1 MNVFD
6 LAAKLY
12 LDKKE
17 YDEGLDKSE
26 DKGKSW
32 VSNMGS
38 MFSNAGS
45 MISKALA
52 TAAKVGVVAITAAS
66 TAAGALVSQAVFE
79 YANYEQLVGGVETL
93 FGSSYQTIE
102 EYAEGVGVSV
112 DTASDAF
119 EQYQA
124 RQETVLKNADNAYKT
139 AGLSANAYMETV
151 TSFAAALNSSLGE
164 NAWQSANYADQAI
177 TDMSD
182 NANKMGSSMES
193 IQTAY
198 MGFSKQN
205 YTMLDNLKLG
215 YGGTKEE
222 MERLLRDAEELEG
235 LEIGSYDVSNF
246 ADIVSAIHAVQEN
259 LGITGTTAK
268 EAASTI
274 NGSMA
279 MVKASWKN
287 VLTAIASDNEQL
299 DASEKINEFVESVGI
314 AADNIIPRV
323 EIAIQGV
330 GQLINELLPSIVAEI
345 PVICNDVLPDLISA
359 GASMVGALVEGLI
372 TNGPSIVEGIAEVAA
387 EIGQAFLT
395 GLPDMMNTGM
405 SMFSSL
411 LDGLANGLP
420 KVLSF
425 ATEVIVDIVQGLTN
439 NLPKIVSSAANVI
452 QSLAS
457 GLSNSIPQII
467 PVAMNAVF
475 TFAESLLD
483 NSDKIISAALELIMS
498 LAEGLM
504 QALPKLIE
512 KAPVL
517 INQLI
522 SAILRNLPQIVNTG
536 ARLVAELIGGIVA
549 SIPSL
554 IVAAGE
560 LVVMLVKTIASG
572 VESFVDCGF
581 QLVAGLWQGIQNSW
595 GNLVSNVKNLG
606 KNLVN
611 GLKDILGIHSPSR
624 VFAEIG
630 EYCVSGFEEGIED
643 LANCTTLKNAT
654 AQMSKLDGFTAQINT
669 TSESSDTPNDVI
681 AMLLEEIKEL
691 LKNLKIV
698 LDTDVLVGQ
707 TVEKYDK
714 ALGELAA
721 SEGRSV

>member
-1 MNVFD
+1 
-6 LAAKLY
+6 
-12 LDKKE
+12 
-17 YDEGLDKSE
+17 
-26 DKGKSW
+26 
-32 VSNMGS
+32 MGS

-119 EQYQA
+119 EHYQA

-177 TDMSD
+177 TDMAD

-457 GLSNSIPQII
+457 GLSNSIPKII

-483 NSDKIISAALELIMS
+483 NSDKISAALELIMS

-595 GNLVSNVKNLG
+595 GNLVNNVKNLG

-643 LANCTTLKNAT
+643 LANGTTLKNAT
-654 AQMSKLDGFTAQINT
+654 AQMSKLDGFTAQINA